1 MPRIDFA
8 QLPADSRVWIFS
20 ADRVLSNDQQTQ
32 LLASVD
38 GFLAQWGAH
47 DMPLT
52 AGREI
57 RYDRFLFI
65 AVDQQR
71 VGPSGCSVDALVRQ
85 MKTVQQELG
94 VELVDHAPVLFRR
107 GDEIARVAR
116 EEFSVLVAD
125 GEVSLDTTVFDNTL
139 TRLGDVRDGR
149 WETNAARTWHGRAF
163 F

>member
-1 MPRIDFA
+1 MPRIAFA

-85 MKTVQQELG
+85 MKTLQQELG
-94 VELVDHAPVLFRR
+94 VELVDHAPVIFRR

-116 EEFSVLVAD
+116 EEFLALVAD

>member
-8 QLPADSRVWIFS
+8 QLPADSRVWICS

-85 MKTVQQELG
+85 MKTLQQELG
-94 VELVDHAPVLFRR
+94 VELVDHAPVIFRR

-116 EEFSVLVAD
+116 EEFLALVAD